1 MLVGI
6 FFRICLGTMYHDS
19 IPRSYGTV
27 LSMWPVLVSSR
38 AIVPSDKCWVSFL
51 VAKQR
56 KKNKKNNDNN

>member
-1 MLVGI
+1 
-6 FFRICLGTMYHDS
+6 MYHDS

-56 KKNKKNNDNN
+56 KINKLNNDNN